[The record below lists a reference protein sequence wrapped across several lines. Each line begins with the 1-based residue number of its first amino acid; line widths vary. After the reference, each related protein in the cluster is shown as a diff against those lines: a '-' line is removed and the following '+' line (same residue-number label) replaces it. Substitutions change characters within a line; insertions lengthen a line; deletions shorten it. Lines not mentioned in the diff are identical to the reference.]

1 MGNEEGIIDTKNITL
16 NYRCNNVKEPIIYI
30 NLIGPPLSLI
40 FLLFG
45 IIKMFTAR
53 KSKSFLTKLI
63 LIIFISEAFQ
73 SISKLLQLVKYAFDD
88 ERDNKKDVDFDNAR
102 GIICQIQ
109 IVIAIASDFCSLL
122 STLLITLRCYDV
134 IKNKKKFFNRGNN
147 GLISIILDIS
157 ISIILSII
165 FLLIDRRI
173 VVTENNSSYKYD
185 VRDRCTYW
193 CWLEHYSSLSLF
205 GVYVLILIAIIWFAF
220 HNYCF
225 LKDKYNKLKGE
236 SEFSEET
243 NEIASLGVQSQ
254 TGETKEPENKKIF
267 NQTKEELKRI
277 QDLNLMK
284 IKSLVYPLVT
294 IIYWVFNAT
303 YRIVDDS
310 YMMEYDYAPDPIKAA
325 DKEREMFEKNESWHI
340 TVQTFLVAYILM
352 SAIRGILYG
361 FAFIAFEEKIFFN
374 IYKKCCRCCL
384 KEKELGDVDD
394 DNLNRKSTEMAENSL
409 VEDEEDAG
417 SSKKNM
423 NTEMVTKEPDYEED
437 N

>member
-1 MGNEEGIIDTKNITL
+1 MGNDEIIDTKNVTL
-16 NYRCNNVKEPIIYI
+16 NYRCNNVKESIVYI

-40 FLLFG
+40 FLLIG
-45 IIKMFTAR
+45 IIKMFKAR
-53 KSKSFLTKLI
+53 KNKSFLTKLI

-88 ERDNKKDVDFDNAR
+88 ERDIKENVNFDNPR

-173 VVTENNSSYKYD
+173 VVTENNTSYKYD

-205 GVYVLILIAIIWFAF
+205 GVYVLILIAIIIFAF
-220 HNYCF
+220 NNYCF
-225 LKDKYNKLKGE
+225 LRDKYNKLKGE
-236 SEFSEET
+236 SEFGEET
-243 NEIASLGVQSQ
+243 NEITSLGVQSQ

-310 YMMEYDYAPDPIKAA
+310 YMMEYDYAADPVEAA
-325 DKEREMFEKNESWHI
+325 DKERQMFEGNESWHKA
-340 TVQTFLVAYILM
+340 VQTFLVAYILM

-361 FAFIAFEEKIFFN
+361 CAFIAFEEKIFFN
-374 IYKKCCRCCL
+374 IYKKCCGCCL
-384 KEKELGDVDD
+384 KEKDLGDVDD
-394 DNLNRKSTEMAENSL
+394 DTLNRKSTEMAENSL
-409 VEDEEDAG
+409 VEDEEEDSG
-417 SSKKNM
+417 SYKKNM
-423 NTEMVTKEPDYEED
+423 NTEMITKEAELED
-437 N
+437 DN

>member
-1 MGNEEGIIDTKNITL
+1 
-16 NYRCNNVKEPIIYI
+16 
-30 NLIGPPLSLI
+30 
-40 FLLFG
+40 
-45 IIKMFTAR
+45 MFTAR

-109 IVIAIASDFCSLL
+109 IVIAIASDFCSLI

-173 VVTENNSSYKYD
+173 VVNENNTSYKYD

-205 GVYVLILIAIIWFAF
+205 GVYVIILIAIIIFAF
-220 HNYCF
+220 KNYCF
-225 LKDKYNKLKGE
+225 LNNKYNKLKGE
-236 SEFSEET
+236 SEFNIEGNDIT
-243 NEIASLGVQSQ
+243 SLGIQSQ
-254 TGETKEPENKKIF
+254 FGETKDPENKKKF
-267 NQTKEELKRI
+267 NITKEEIKRI

-284 IKSLVYPLVT
+284 IKSLIYPLIT
-294 IIYWVFNAT
+294 IVYWTFNAV

-310 YMMEYDYAPDPIKAA
+310 YMMKYDYANDPIAA
-325 DKEREMFEKNESWHI
+325 SHQEEEDMVGNPNLHNA
-340 TVQTFLVAYILM
+340 VQSFLLIYILM

-361 FAFIAFEEKIFFN
+361 FAFMAFEERIFFN
-374 IYKKCCRCCL
+374 IYRKCCGCCL
-384 KEKELGDVDD
+384 KQKEFNPID
-394 DNLNRKSTEMAENSL
+394 DNEELNRKSTEMAENSL
-409 VEDEEDAG
+409 VEEDEEEVG
-417 SSKKNM
+417 SSKKKMM
-423 NTEMVTKEPDYEED
+423 NTEMETKEDE
-437 N
+437 